1 MPRLPWLPRS
11 LRSPARVSGSR
22 SYDGGSFLGNF
33 RVIHHACGHTRSIS
47 RSLPYDMPFADRS
60 AAQLTEASA
69 KSATYSPRPG
79 IAHGRV
85 RKICRH
91 CVYRRPNTRNHPKTM
106 PFADTSAAQLTES
119 SERIT
124 TFALICGQ
132 TNGSIRENYRARV
145 ALRRGSRKL
154 PQTAPRRENAQC
166 RRPLNAGERK
176 RWGMP
181 MHAPP

>member
-1 MPRLPWLPRS
+1 MHAGIRGLFHGVFRTICRLQTP
-11 LRSPARVSGSR
+11 
-22 SYDGGSFLGNF
+22 
-33 RVIHHACGHTRSIS
+33 
-47 RSLPYDMPFADRS
+47 

-154 PQTAPRRENAQC
+154 PQTAPRRRTLSAEGRSMQENAKV
-166 RRPLNAGERK
+166 G
-176 RWGMP
+176 
-181 MHAPP
+181 HAYACPTLTDAKLTASCADAPHAAH